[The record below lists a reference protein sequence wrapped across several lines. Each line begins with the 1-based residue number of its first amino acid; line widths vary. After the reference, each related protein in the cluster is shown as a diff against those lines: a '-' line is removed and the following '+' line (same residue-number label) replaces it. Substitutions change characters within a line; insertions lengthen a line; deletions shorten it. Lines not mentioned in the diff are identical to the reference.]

1 MPWSPGDWCFPTH
14 GPQPALGSWPAL
26 RSATPAI
33 PIPDQATLGP
43 HLAGDPGYMHTLCQS
58 QPRPFCFP
66 GLWATSGDNSDH
78 PSWVGRGAPGAW
90 RPGMLCTPSSTQV
103 TPAATNHQAP
113 NVNSA
118 QVKKACLEPPFGS
131 PQVGNTKEPPGL
143 CQTDLGG
150 GRPLAVAGN
159 TDLGTRLPAKLCD
172 SDQVASPLCA
182 R

>member
-14 GPQPALGSWPAL
+14 GPQPALGSWLAL
-26 RSATPAI
+26 RSAASAM

-43 HLAGDPGYMHTLCQS
+43 HLAGDPGYTHTLYQS

-131 PQVGNTKEPPGL
+131 PQVGNTKASWTVPDRPGRR
-143 CQTDLGG
+143 QTTGSG
-150 GRPLAVAGN
+150 WKHGPWNQAAPQAV
-159 TDLGTRLPAKLCD
+159 
-172 SDQVASPLCA
+172 
-182 R
+182 